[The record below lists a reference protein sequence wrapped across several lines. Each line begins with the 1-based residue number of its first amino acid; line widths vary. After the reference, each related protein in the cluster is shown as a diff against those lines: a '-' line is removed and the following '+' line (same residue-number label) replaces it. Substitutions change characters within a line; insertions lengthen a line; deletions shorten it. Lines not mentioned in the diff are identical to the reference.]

1 MISSSI
7 KFLTTDIWRIRLSE
21 LSGAKWFLIKLLR
34 ICILSVR
41 GLVEDK
47 IQLRASSLTFYT
59 ALSIVPV
66 IAMLF
71 GISKGFGYEK
81 VLQNQLMERLEGQG
95 EIVTRIIEYS
105 NSLLENTKGGMIAG
119 IGILVLFWAIVK
131 VLGNIEKSFNDIWG
145 VKKGRSFLRKLTDY
159 LSIMLIG
166 PFLLILSSGITVLMV
181 SQAETLIQRISLL
194 GPVAPAIFFLL
205 SLLRYGTMW
214 VLFTFV
220 YIFMPNTKVRFKSG
234 ILAGLI
240 AGVVY
245 QIFQWGY
252 IVFQVGVAKYNAIYG
267 SFAALPL
274 FLIWLQLSW
283 VIVLFGAEV
292 SFAHQNVDT
301 FEYEPDALNVSY
313 AFKRLLGLR
322 IVHLLVKH
330 FSDGDHSWDE
340 TKISHT
346 LDVPI
351 RLVRQILY
359 ELVESGLVSPIKVDE
374 NGAIAFQPGR
384 NPDTLTIKYVID
396 VMEWHG
402 SNNIPVAQSEELKRL
417 AQSLKSFDD
426 LIETSPDNVLLK
438 DV

>member
-1 MISSSI
+1 MISSVTQ
-7 KFLTTDIWRIRLSE
+7 FLTTDIWRIRLND
-21 LSGAKWFLIKLLR
+21 LSRSRSSLIRLLR

-41 GLVEDK
+41 GLVQDK
-47 IQLRASSLTFYT
+47 LQLRASALTLYT
-59 ALSIVPV
+59 VLSVVPV
-66 IAMLF
+66 CAMLF
-71 GISKGFGYEK
+71 GIAKGFGFEK
-81 VLQNQLMERLEGQG
+81 ILQKQLMERLEGQG
-95 EIVTRIIEYS
+95 EVAAKIIDYS
-105 NSLLENTKGGMIAG
+105 NALLENTQGGMIAG
-119 IGILVLFWAIVK
+119 IGIVILFWAIIK
-131 VLGNIEKSFNDIWG
+131 ILGNIEKSFNDIWG
-145 VKKGRSFLRKLTDY
+145 IKKGRSVLRKITDY

-166 PFLLILSSGITVLMV
+166 PFLLILSSGLTVLMV
-181 SQAETLIQRISLL
+181 GKAETLIQRIALL
-194 GPVAPAIFFLL
+194 GPVAPVIFLML
-205 SLLRYGTMW
+205 KLVRYGTIP
-214 VLFTFV
+214 VLFSFV

-301 FEYEPDALNVSY
+301 FEFEPDALNVSY

-346 LDVPI
+346 LDIPI

-359 ELVESGLVSPIKVDE
+359 ELIESGIVSPIKVDE
-374 NGAIAFQPGR
+374 NGSVAFQPGR
-384 NPDTLTIKYVID
+384 NPDSMTIKYVID

>member
-1 MISSSI
+1 MISNAI
-7 KFLTTDIWRIRLSE
+7 QFLTTDIWRIRLSD
-21 LSGAKWFLIKLLR
+21 LSRSKSSLIRLLR

-47 IQLRASSLTFYT
+47 LQLRASALTLYT
-59 ALSIVPV
+59 VLSVVPV
-66 IAMLF
+66 CAMLF
-71 GISKGFGYEK
+71 GIAKGFGFQK
-81 VLQNQLMERLEGQG
+81 VLQKQIIERFEGQG
-95 EIVTRIIEYS
+95 EVATKIIDYS
-105 NSLLENTKGGMIAG
+105 NALLDNTKGGMIAG
-119 IGILVLFWAIVK
+119 IGIVILFWAIIK
-131 VLGNIEKSFNDIWG
+131 ILGNIEKSFNDIWG
-145 VKKGRSFLRKLTDY
+145 IKKGRSFLRKITDY

-166 PFLLILSSGITVLMV
+166 PVLLILSSGLTVLMLG
-181 SQAETLIQRISLL
+181 QAETLIQKIDLL
-194 GPVAPAIFFLL
+194 GPVAPAIFFML
-205 SLLRYGTMW
+205 SLVRYGTIL
-214 VLFTFV
+214 VLFSFV

-234 ILAGLI
+234 ILAGVI
-240 AGVVY
+240 AGGVY

-301 FEYEPDALNVSY
+301 FEFEPDALNVSY

-346 LDVPI
+346 LDIPI

-359 ELVESGLVSPIKVDE
+359 ELIESGLVSPIKIDE
-374 NGAIAFQPGR
+374 DGAVAFQPGR
-384 NPDTLTIKYVID
+384 NPDSMTIKYVVD

-438 DV
+438 DI

>member
-59 ALSIVPV
+59 ALSVVPV

-95 EIVTRIIEYS
+95 EVVTRIIEYS

-119 IGILVLFWAIVK
+119 IGILVLFWAIIK

-166 PFLLILSSGITVLMV
+166 PFLLVISSGITVLMV
-181 SQAETLIQRISLL
+181 SQTETLIQKIALL
-194 GPVAPAIFFLL
+194 GPIAPAIFFML

-220 YIFMPNTKVRFKSG
+220 YIFMPNTKVRFRSG
-234 ILAGLI
+234 LLAGFI
-240 AGVVY
+240 AAVVF
-245 QIFQWGY
+245 QMFQWGY
-252 IVFQVGVAKYNAIYG
+252 IAFQVGVAKYNAIYG

-283 VIVLFGAEV
+283 VIVLFGAEI

-346 LDVPI
+346 LDIPI

-359 ELVESGLVSPIKVDE
+359 ELIESGLVSPIKVDE
-374 NGAIAFQPGR
+374 NGAVAFQPGR
-384 NPDTLTIKYVID
+384 NPDKLTIKHVID